1 MRASILADGM
11 TSRLRC
17 DLVMTAGLDGMEG
30 SVVDQMRKPRLIRQ
44 PGGYQFSSSM
54 MHYRY
59 CITDDERHIIMWLW
73 TDHQMIDSQLLRQ
86 DTYGLR

>member
-30 SVVDQMRKPRLIRQ
+30 SVVDHHT
-44 PGGYQFSSSM
+44 GGSDAETT
-54 MHYRY
+54 
-59 CITDDERHIIMWLW
+59 TDSATR
-73 TDHQMIDSQLLRQ
+73 
-86 DTYGLR
+86 GLSV

>member
-17 DLVMTAGLDGMEG
+17 DLVMRVGLDGMEE
-30 SVVDQMRKPRLIRQ
+30 SVVDPQLIRQ
-44 PGGYQFSSSM
+44 PADYQFSSSM

-59 CITDDERHIIMWLW
+59 CTMDDVRHIIM
-73 TDHQMIDSQLLRQ
+73 
-86 DTYGLR
+86 